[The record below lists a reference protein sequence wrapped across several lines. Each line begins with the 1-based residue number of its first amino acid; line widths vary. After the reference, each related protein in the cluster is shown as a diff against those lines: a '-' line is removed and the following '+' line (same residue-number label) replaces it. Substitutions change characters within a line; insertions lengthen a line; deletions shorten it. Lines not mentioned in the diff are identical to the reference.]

1 LVRIYLK
8 LACLPV
14 GRGFGDW
21 NLKEMDILIFD
32 MDGVLIDVS
41 RSYRETIQRT
51 VQIYLEACL
60 GFEKPKREPVTKEDI
75 SLFKS
80 AGGFNNDWDLT
91 SGLLLYLL
99 SISGFPLS
107 PKKRK
112 FSSIDGVVS
121 HLKIRSSNLSE
132 NISQLIQKKN
142 LTPFIRKVKLGGGG
156 LKGVRKALKGSWEGW
171 VYGDG
176 DLNQENVV
184 KRIFQ
189 EVYLGKKFTSL
200 YHLPVLF
207 HKKQGL
213 YLRERLIIPKGI
225 LSSLRKRF
233 RLGIASGRPRFE
245 AELALK
251 RFRLSPYFDS
261 MVTLDECHEEEA
273 RIFRT
278 TGGKVKYTKPHPY
291 SLLRVVQEI
300 GIPYPRC
307 GYVGDVVDDMLA
319 ARAAGK
325 ELDILAIG
333 FLHGP
338 KKDGA
343 VKASLLKA
351 GADVIVGNSEEL
363 LQLVT
368 Y

>member
-1 LVRIYLK
+1 
-8 LACLPV
+8 
-14 GRGFGDW
+14 
-21 NLKEMDILIFD
+21 MDILIFD

-51 VQIYLEACL
+51 VQIYLKTCL
-60 GFEKPKREPVTKEDI
+60 GFKDGEAGPVTKEDI

-99 SISGFPLS
+99 SISGFPPS
-107 PKKRK
+107 PGKQE
-112 FSSIDGVVS
+112 FSSVGEVVS
-121 HLKIRSSNLSE
+121 HLKARSSDLNK
-132 NISQLIQKKN
+132 NISQLVQKKN
-142 LTPFIRKVKLGGGG
+142 LPPFIRKVKSGGGG

-176 DLNQENVV
+176 DLDQANVV

-189 EVYLGKKFTSL
+189 EVYLGEKLASC
-200 YHLPVLF
+200 YHLPRLF
-207 HKKQGL
+207 CKGKGL
-213 YLRERLIIPKGI
+213 YLQERLIIPRNI

-261 MVTLDECHEEEA
+261 VVTLDECLEEQD
-273 RIFRT
+273 RILQSASKR
-278 TGGKVKYTKPHPY
+278 VNLLKPHPY
-291 SLLRVVQEI
+291 SLLRVAQET
-300 GIPYPRC
+300 GIHHPRC

-319 ARAAGK
+319 ARAARK
-325 ELDILAIG
+325 ELDILAVG
-333 FLHGP
+333 FLHGR
-338 KKDGA
+338 KKDET
-343 VKASLLKA
+343 VKDSLLKA
-351 GADVIVGNSEEL
+351 GADLIIENPRGL
-363 LQLVT
+363 LQALT
-368 Y
+368 